1 VDPEEINVTFED
13 VKGCDEA
20 KQELKECVVV
30 ENIAKTTNFNKL
42 QGQAQDRGQ
51 QTTQL

>member
-1 VDPEEINVTFED
+1 
-13 VKGCDEA
+13 
-20 KQELKECVVV
+20 V